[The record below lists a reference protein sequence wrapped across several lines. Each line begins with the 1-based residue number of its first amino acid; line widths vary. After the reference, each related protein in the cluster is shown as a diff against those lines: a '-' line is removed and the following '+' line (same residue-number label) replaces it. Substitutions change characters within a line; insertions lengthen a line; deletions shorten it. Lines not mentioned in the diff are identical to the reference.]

1 VVKVLGNGI
10 RGNLGP
16 GTNMGDSVTL
26 PELTVVSPHDPRVLV
41 QRQFSRIVRER
52 QHFVIL

>member
-1 VVKVLGNGI
+1 MVKVLGNGI